1 MFRRVENLRMWAKI
15 AFHGWVLRSLGGL
28 ERRERLRAATV
39 GRERL
44 EP

>member
-1 MFRRVENLRMWAKI
+1 MFRRVENQRIWARNT
-15 AFHGWVLRSLGGL
+15 FHGWELRSLGGL